1 MQPAYNIANV
11 NKGNHLL
18 RMMLSIVRG
27 SFGSVNSQYS

>member
-1 MQPAYNIANV
+1 MQPAYNSTNV

-18 RMMLSIVRG
+18 LMMLPIVRG